1 MGARRMHKCDG
12 LYVGDEGDPLV
23 GIREMH
29 RPVAGTGDV
38 VASGGIRD
46 VEMAKYDPSR
56 LNEKGVVPRGT
67 SYRSERPL
75 RRLRRRFPFIFAARG
90 AGAPPRVVLITHL
103 ACQNYRHAHRHA
115 DLRSTSD
122 VPVAPGSRTGAALP
136 LLSLLSPFPFPFSTT
151 MPHLPLE
158 RPRVGYACA
167 CRRSDARRRAVW
179 LGLLNDSPL
188 T

>member
-1 MGARRMHKCDG
+1 MTGHRIGVLGAEMGARRMHKCDG

-90 AGAPPRVVLITHL
+90 AGAPPRMVLITHFGMPEL
-103 ACQNYRHAHRHA
+103 PTRTPTRRPSLHIGRASCPREPH
-115 DLRSTSD
+115 
-122 VPVAPGSRTGAALP
+122 GSCTPSPLP
-136 LLSLLSPFPFPFSTT
+136 FEPLSLSF
-151 MPHLPLE
+151 
-158 RPRVGYACA
+158 
-167 CRRSDARRRAVW
+167 
-179 LGLLNDSPL
+179 
-188 T
+188 